1 MKLIDN
7 LLSNG
12 WTTGLSSIALC
23 FLVFCLSLH
32 NGNITNI
39 ILTIAALLIHEFSH
53 MLCCELLEYP
63 IQQFSLNLLGGCLK
77 VDPSF
82 IINPQAEL
90 LIASAG
96 PIVNLLMVAG
106 VLYLRLLGI
115 DNYYLASWLQINL
128 MIGIINLI
136 PASPLDGGRILHS
149 LLNKNFG
156 IKNSFL
162 IIKKLTLAIGL
173 LFLFLGIALFFQK
186 QTGTIYLFIAVFV
199 LLQLFYFKNPTLNLI
214 LKTLQHKKKR
224 LAKNG
229 FLRVRPVI
237 VEPTSLIR
245 QPLQYYGVND
255 YLLFFIQDKDEK
267 SRIISEESA
276 WNSLINQGFDAT
288 FNMAAKGSVKASTNI
303 YCRLPSDEV
312 E

>member
-1 MKLIDN
+1 
-7 LLSNG
+7 
-12 WTTGLSSIALC
+12 
-23 FLVFCLSLH
+23 
-32 NGNITNI
+32 
-39 ILTIAALLIHEFSH
+39 
-53 MLCCELLEYP
+53 
-63 IQQFSLNLLGGCLK
+63 
-77 VDPSF
+77 
-82 IINPQAEL
+82 
-90 LIASAG
+90 
-96 PIVNLLMVAG
+96 
-106 VLYLRLLGI
+106 
-115 DNYYLASWLQINL
+115 
-128 MIGIINLI
+128 
-136 PASPLDGGRILHS
+136 
-149 LLNKNFG
+149 
-156 IKNSFL
+156 
-162 IIKKLTLAIGL
+162 
-173 LFLFLGIALFFQK
+173 LFLGVALFFQK

-199 LLQLFYFKNPTLNLI
+199 LSQLFYFKNPTLNLI
-214 LKTLQHKKKR
+214 LKTLQHKNKR

-267 SRIISEESA
+267 LRIISEESA